1 MGVSIMNIDMITD
14 DYTIDDWTGH
24 AVINLSEGSEVNIGV
39 REGKLVHWEC
49 IKGGMEKPTEQE
61 IADEVTRLK
70 ELYASQKYARERRL
84 AYPNIGDQLDALY
97 HAGLFPKE
105 MADKIKAVKEQ
116 FPKPEQLNGD

>member
-1 MGVSIMNIDMITD
+1 MNIDMITD

-84 AYPNIGDQLDALY
+84 AYPNIGDQLDALWKRG
-97 HAGLFPKE
+97 ADADEMKIKVNKVKTDIPKE
-105 MADKIKAVKEQ
+105 
-116 FPKPEQLNGD
+116 